1 MIEFKEVRKSYKTKQ
16 VLKGI
21 NLTIAD
27 GEFMVLIG
35 SSGCGKTTLL
45 KTINKLISIDSGDV
59 IINGVNVREL
69 DETQLPK
76 KNRLCRSRGRVV
88 PSYDHRGQ
96 HSFDHEAC
104 GMAGR

>member
-76 KNRLCRSRGRVV
+76 KIGYVVQGRVV

>member
-76 KNRLCRSRGRVV
+76 KIGYVV
-88 PSYDHRGQ
+88 QEGGLFPHMTIEDNIR
-96 HSFDHEAC
+96 
-104 GMAGR
+104 